1 MSPSGKALVFDASIR
16 RFDSFYSNKLVI
28 IAQMVEYQIV
38 ALNVVGSIPI
48 NHRSRLLWLNS
59 IMEMR

>member
-48 NHRSRLLWLNS
+48 NHRFFN
-59 IMEMR
+59 MVK